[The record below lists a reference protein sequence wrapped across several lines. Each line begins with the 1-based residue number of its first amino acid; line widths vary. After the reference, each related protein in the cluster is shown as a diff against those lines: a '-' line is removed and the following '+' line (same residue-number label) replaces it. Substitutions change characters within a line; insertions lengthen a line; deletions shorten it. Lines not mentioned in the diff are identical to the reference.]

1 MSSQGLPIT
10 ALIVGASLIAA
21 TGGTQT
27 LVVANKAEATVS
39 LIDLASGEV
48 KATLPTGDGPHEVA
62 VSPDGTRAL
71 VTNYGTGRAP
81 GSSLTLIDVCGAKG
95 IKRIDLGAYERPH
108 GVIWLDPRRA
118 LVTAEAEQALLE
130 IDVKAGRVL
139 RAFDTGQEVSHMVT
153 VAAGGSRAFVPNIG
167 SGSVTVIDLEN
178 GERVANIATGEGA
191 EGVTVAGDEVWV
203 TNREADTV
211 TVLDATTLEQKAE
224 LESRGFP
231 IRAAAT
237 PDGKRVLVTNARA
250 GTLAVFDAAT
260 HQRLREVS
268 LAQEARQAAG
278 RLFGDRFGDSSVPI
292 GIVIDP
298 SGERAWIAHSNAD
311 VVTELDLESWRVS
324 RVFTAGE
331 EPDGMAYASAE
342 VRRGVRHAPCV
353 KGQGK

>member
-1 MSSQGLPIT
+1 MSSKGLPIAT
-10 ALIVGASLIAA
+10 LIVGASLVAA
-21 TGGTQT
+21 PGGAQT

-48 KATLPTGDGPHEVA
+48 RATLPTGDGPHEVA
-62 VSPDGTRAL
+62 VSPDGRRAL
-71 VTNYGTGRAP
+71 ITNYGTGRAP
-81 GSSLTLIDVCGAKG
+81 GSTLTLLDVAGAKG
-95 IKRIDLGAYERPH
+95 VKDIDLGDYGRPH
-108 GVIWLDPRRA
+108 GVTWLDERRA
-118 LVTAEAEQALLE
+118 LVTAEANQALLE
-130 IDVKAGRVL
+130 VDVEAGEVL
-139 RAFDTGQEVSHMVT
+139 RAFDTGQEVSHMVV

-178 GERVANIATGEGA
+178 GERLANIPTGEGA
-191 EGVTVAGDEVWV
+191 EGITVAGDEVWI

-211 TVLDATTLEQKAE
+211 TVLDATTLEKKTE

-260 HQRLREVS
+260 HERLREVS

-311 VVTELDLESWRVS
+311 VVTELDLASWRVS
-324 RVFTAGE
+324 RVLTAGE
-331 EPDGMAYASAE
+331 EPDGMAYASARVARDE
-342 VRRGVRHAPCV
+342 DTQQDSPVE
-353 KGQGK
+353 